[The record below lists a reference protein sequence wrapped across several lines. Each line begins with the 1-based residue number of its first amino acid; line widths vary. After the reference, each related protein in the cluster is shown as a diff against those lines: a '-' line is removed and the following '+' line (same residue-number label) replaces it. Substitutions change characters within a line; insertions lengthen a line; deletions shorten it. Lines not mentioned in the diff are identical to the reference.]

1 MLEKT
6 TRVNLLYDFYGP
18 LLTKKQQN
26 FIELYFQH
34 NLSLG
39 EIAEEFK
46 ISRQAVYDLI
56 KRSVTSLEKFENKLG
71 LCTRHMAQKEK
82 YREIFNILDNNDSM
96 ETAELKKIVS
106 DLMEL

>member
-39 EIAEEFK
+39 EISEEYK

-56 KRSVTSLEKFENKLG
+56 RRSVSSLEKFENKLH
-71 LCTRHMAQKEK
+71 LCSRHMIQQEK
-82 YREIFNILDNNDSM
+82 YKKIMEILNSNENQGNYELKEIFSEM
-96 ETAELKKIVS
+96 M
-106 DLMEL
+106 DL

>member
-6 TRVNLLYDFYGP
+6 TRINLLYDFYGP

-39 EIAEEFK
+39 EIAEEYG

-56 KRSVTSLEKFENKLG
+56 KRSVKSLENFECKLQ
-71 LCTRHMAQKEK
+71 LCSRHMEQKEK
-82 YREIFNILDNNDSM
+82 YNKILKMLGNTDNMEII
-96 ETAELKKIVS
+96 ELKKMVS
-106 DLMEL
+106 ELMEL

>member
-1 MLEKT
+1 M
-6 TRVNLLYDFYGP
+6 LYDFYGP

-39 EIAEEFK
+39 EIAEEYK

-56 KRSVTSLEKFENKLG
+56 KRSVSSLEKFENKLH
-71 LCTRHMAQKEK
+71 LCSRHMSQREK
-82 YREIFNILDNNDSM
+82 YEKIIDILNDH
-96 ETAELKKIVS
+96 ENQGNDELKKIVS
-106 DLMEL
+106 DLMDL